1 MEKVLYLRIDENTYW
16 KLQEKAAAN
25 RLRNAQSFVLNLI
38 RKAIEP
44 EFMLH
49 TYSDNEIKNI
59 LDEDAKT
66 SPALIKEALRTPKK
80 GKRK

>member
-16 KLQEKAAAN
+16 KLQEKAVAN

-38 RKAIEP
+38 KKAIEP
-44 EFMLH
+44 EILLH
-49 TYSDNEIKNI
+49 TYSDKDIENI

-66 SPALIKEALRTPKK
+66 SPALIKKALLKTKK
-80 GKRK
+80 EKRK